1 MGAVRL
7 EDPPR
12 SLAPMEDG
20 VEFVYNLCVRESMT
34 MQNVSCK
41 LSLQL
46 LSNGTSLT
54 VLQSLLSQKM
64 GQIVK

>member
-46 LSNGTSLT
+46 MAVEPASLSFSHFYPRKWDKL
-54 VLQSLLSQKM
+54 
-64 GQIVK
+64 

>member
-12 SLAPMEDG
+12 SLALMEDG
-20 VEFVYNLCVRESMT
+20 VEFVYNLCVRESMM

-46 LSNGTSLT
+46 IAVEPASLSCGHFCPRKWDKL
-54 VLQSLLSQKM
+54 
-64 GQIVK
+64 